1 MNRLHRLVAL
11 LAVALLS
18 ACATGPG
25 SESSFNYRL
34 LDDRESGLAYA
45 VRFAMEVRDAGPR
58 SVLLV
63 DIADRYAE
71 LELAAEA
78 EALREFVGETIA
90 TSPEG
95 SAVSPAAVHLARSYL
110 ERGLTARVITLL
122 EEAVTR
128 VGSLGES
135 RAQARVLE
143 DVIDISFETGDEL
156 FDVLRTAIEAVFV
169 IEDLSLRVDIL
180 AEAAVRYQAQGVR
193 QSANVLIQQA
203 IPAAGN
209 IAEPW
214 ARAAALAEIARAY
227 RAIGES
233 ERADRMIADAVS
245 AAREADTAPTEAA
258 STFLSRLVGLG
269 RRLDALDLAEGL
281 ERPAVR
287 AVALAAIAEGYDT
300 EELRPS
306 GFILYARAVSAAG
319 RVGEASSA
327 RAESY
332 LHVAESYLRFGE
344 DQLAL
349 IQAANAVRSLAQV
362 SPESRETAMLVRLVD
377 LFLAVDAPSEL
388 AGVSDLAPTAA
399 VEARVSAHV
408 AVAAEGSYIA
418 VAAEH
423 LERAQE
429 ARARADGAQNTA
441 SRDIAIAAAR
451 LGRIG
456 EAMDELETMDNAR
469 HISAAV
475 VSIGYEAMRSG
486 GLTDD
491 QRARLEELYRGYRQR
506 QRLG

>member
-25 SESSFNYRL
+25 GESSFNYRL

-45 VRFAMEVRDAGPR
+45 VRFAGEVQDAGRR
-58 SVLLV
+58 SELLV
-63 DIADRYAE
+63 DIADGYAE
-71 LELAAEA
+71 LGLASEA
-78 EALREFVGETIA
+78 QALYAFVFETIA
-90 TSPEG
+90 TAPEG
-95 SAVSPAAVHLARSYL
+95 AAVSPAAVRLARSYL
-110 ERGLTARVITLL
+110 DRGMTARAITLL
-122 EEAVTR
+122 EEAVSR

-135 RAQARVLE
+135 RAQAQVLE

-156 FDVLRTAIEAVFV
+156 FDVLRAAIEAVFV
-169 IEDLSLRVDIL
+169 IEDLGRRVDIL

-209 IAEPW
+209 IADPW
-214 ARAAALAEIARAY
+214 ARAAAFAEIARAY
-227 RAIGES
+227 RAIGET
-233 ERADRMIADAVS
+233 ERADRMIGDGIS
-245 AAREADTAPTEAA
+245 AAREADAAPADAA
-258 STFLSRLVGLG
+258 SAFLSRLVALE
-269 RRLDALDLAEGL
+269 RRLDALDLAEGIQ
-281 ERPAVR
+281 RPAVR
-287 AVALAAIAEGYDT
+287 AVVLAAIAEGYNT
-300 EELRPS
+300 EDLRPS

-319 RVGEASSA
+319 RVDDAGV
-327 RAESY
+327 RAGSY

-349 IQAANAVRSLAQV
+349 IQASNAVRSLAQAD
-362 SPESRETAMLVRLVD
+362 SESRDSPMLERLVD

-388 AGVSDLAPTAA
+388 SGVSDLAPTASTRA
-399 VEARVSAHV
+399 LVSAHV
-408 AVAAEGSYIA
+408 AVAAEGTYMA
-418 VAAEH
+418 VAVEH
-423 LERAQE
+423 LQRARQ
-429 ARARADGAQNTA
+429 ARAEADGAQNAA
-441 SRDIAIAAAR
+441 SRDIARAAAR

-469 HISAAV
+469 HTSAAV
-475 VSIGYEAMRSG
+475 ISIGYEAMRSG

-491 QRARLEELYRGYRQR
+491 QRARLEELYRAYRQR

>member
-11 LAVALLS
+11 LAVAMLS

-63 DIADRYAE
+63 DVADRYAE
-71 LELAAEA
+71 LDLAPEA
-78 EALREFVGETIA
+78 EALRRFVGETIA
-90 TSPEG
+90 TAPEG
-95 SAVSPAAVHLARSYL
+95 SAVSPAAVRLARSYL
-110 ERGLTARVITLL
+110 DRGMTARAITLL
-122 EEAVTR
+122 EEAVSR

-135 RAQARVLE
+135 RAQAQVLQ

-156 FDVLRTAIEAVFV
+156 FDVLRAAIEAVFV
-169 IEDLSLRVDIL
+169 IEDLGRRVDIL

-209 IAEPW
+209 ISEPW
-214 ARAAALAEIARAY
+214 ARAAAFAEIARAY
-227 RAIGES
+227 RAIGET
-233 ERADRMIADAVS
+233 ERADRMMADAVS
-245 AAREADTAPTEAA
+245 AAREADTAPAEAA
-258 STFLSRLVGLG
+258 AAFLSRLVALD

-319 RVGEASSA
+319 RVGDAGA

-349 IQAANAVRSLAQV
+349 IQAANAVRSLAQAD
-362 SPESRETAMLVRLVD
+362 PESRETATLERLVD

-388 AGVSDLAPTAA
+388 AAVSDLAPTAA

-423 LERAQE
+423 LERARE
-429 ARARADGAQNTA
+429 ARGRAEGAQNAA
-441 SRDIAIAAAR
+441 SQDIAIAAAR

-456 EAMDELETMDNAR
+456 EAMDELGTMDNAR
-469 HISAAV
+469 RISAAV